1 MLDGDGDPSC
11 FRIFSWVGKDLQN
24 SHVTAGLPYVRSR
37 EELSVR
43 PGITMTWHGLSSF
56 VSGASMQAQE
66 EKQLDSCSKC
76 CRVVSF

>member
-43 PGITMTWHGLSSF
+43 PGITMTWHGLSSAQQLCF
-56 VSGASMQAQE
+56 WGQHASSGGKTAR
-66 EKQLDSCSKC
+66 QLLQ
-76 CRVVSF
+76 VL